1 MQIMVRLAGELV
13 TKSRRVRSRFQQR
26 LIANIGDALRSAGL
40 RYRVRNEWSRLFVES
55 EGPEA
60 LELLCRVFG
69 IHSVS
74 AIERECR
81 PELEEIVRVGA
92 ELYRERV
99 RGRSFAV
106 RAHRSGKH
114 PFASQDVNV
123 QLGAALAE
131 VGRVDLVEPDVTVEV
146 EVRPDRACFYS
157 ARRRGP
163 GGLPLGV
170 EGRAVALISGGFDSA
185 VAAWLMLKRGAE
197 LDYIFCNLA
206 GAAYQRSVLSVA
218 KVLAD
223 GWSYGSRPRM
233 HVVDFQP
240 IAAELKQRV
249 RQQYV
254 QLVLK
259 RLMYRVAERVGSEL
273 GAHAII
279 TGESVGQ
286 VSSQTLANLQ
296 AIDDAAGSIP
306 VLRPLVGMDKEEIV
320 QRSRAIG
327 TYALSAVLQEYCALV
342 PDKPVTA
349 AKRAAAQAEEQKLD
363 LAKLDRL
370 AAEREV
376 IDLRSLRPEDLVAP
390 YIYTK
395 EIPDGAVVIDCR
407 PAYHYD
413 AWHYPDSLH
422 IEVDELLRRFRQLDK
437 SRTYILYCPFGVQ
450 SAVAAERMQREGY
463 QVYSFLGGTEA
474 VRKYAMEKGLCDTE
488 ERL

>member
-1 MQIMVRLAGELV
+1 
-13 TKSRRVRSRFQQR
+13 
-26 LIANIGDALRSAGL
+26 LRSAGL
-40 RYRVRNEWSRLFVES
+40 RHSVRNEWSRLFVET
-55 EGPEA
+55 EGRQA

-69 IHSVS
+69 VHSVS

-81 PELEEIVRVGA
+81 PELAEIVRVGA

-99 RGRSFAV
+99 RGRTFAV
-106 RAHRSGKH
+106 RTHRSGRH
-114 PFASQDVNV
+114 PFASQEVNER
-123 QLGAALAE
+123 LGAALAG
-131 VGRVDLVEPDVTVEV
+131 VAKVNLDEPEVTVEV

-157 ARRRGP
+157 ARHRGP

-197 LDYIFCNLA
+197 LDYVFCNLA

-233 HVVDFQP
+233 HVIDFQP
-240 IAAELKQRV
+240 VAAELKQRV
-249 RQQYV
+249 KQQYV
-254 QLVLK
+254 QVVLK
-259 RLMYRVAERVGSEL
+259 RLMYRVAERVGREL
-273 GAHAII
+273 GAHAIV

-296 AIDDAAGSIP
+296 AIDDAAGSLP

-320 QRSRAIG
+320 QRSQAIG
-327 TYALSAVLQEYCALV
+327 TYALSAVVQEYCALV
-342 PDKPVTA
+342 PQKPVTA
-349 AKRAAAQAEEQKLD
+349 AKRSAAQAEEAKLD
-363 LAKLDRL
+363 LGQLERL
-370 AAEREV
+370 AEERQV

-395 EIPDGAVVIDCR
+395 EVPDDAVVIDCR

-413 AWHYPDSLH
+413 AWHYPGA
-422 IEVDELLRRFRQLDK
+422 IQMEPEELLRRFRQLDK
-437 SRTYILYCPFGVQ
+437 SRTYVLYCPFGVQ

-463 QVYSFLGGTEA
+463 QAYSFLGGSEGLRRYA
-474 VRKYAMEKGLCDTE
+474 VEKGVCEPDE
-488 ERL
+488 WAC